1 MSSTYSTTL
10 RIQLIDTGTEDE
22 AWGTPTDNNLGTIIE
37 QAITGVEAV
46 SLTNLT
52 SYTLTASNAVADQSR
67 NAVLL
72 FTGNLNANCNVIA
85 PSVQKVYV
93 ISNQTTNN
101 KAITIKTSSGNG
113 VQLAN
118 GTNQLIY
125 CNGTTFFSAVNVNTV
140 LGDLAI
146 SGNANIAGTKIT
158 LGNSVISQNTSNLTF
173 NAPTSNVISFQPT
186 TGAFTPPTGTV
197 AQRPTPVLGMG
208 RWNSE
213 YGWYEIWNGTIW
225 QQITGSFA
233 ASYLVVGGGGGG
245 SAQSAAGGAGG
256 FLIGSFT
263 LSPLV
268 SYIITVGSGGN
279 GGSGGDPTAG
289 SNSSIGTLAVA
300 VGGGC
305 GNGIGSLPISGGSGG
320 GGSAAVG
327 YEVSGSG
334 TTGQG
339 NAGGY
344 GYAYTLAAGG
354 GGGGA
359 GAAGTYPAWDPVYE
373 RGSGIGGNGGT
384 GNASS
389 ITGTSTYYAGGGAGA
404 GNVGI
409 GSPGAG
415 GGGSAWTNYFGAGNA
430 TAGTANTGGGG
441 GGAYGANGGGGG
453 SGVVIISY
461 ISLGSARA
469 TGGTITTYS
478 SGGNT
483 YYVHKFTSSG
493 TFTTI

>member
-1 MSSTYSTTL
+1 MSSTYSTSL
-10 RIQLIDTGTEDE
+10 RIQLIDTNTEFE
-22 AWGTPTDNNLGTIIE
+22 AWGQPTDNNLGTVIE

-52 SYTLTASNAVADQSR
+52 TYSLTTANASPDQAR

-85 PSVQKVYV
+85 PSVEKVYV

-101 KAITIKTSSGNG
+101 KTITIKTSGGNG

-125 CNGTTFFSAVNVNTV
+125 CNGTTFFSAVNVNTI
-140 LGDLAI
+140 LGNLAV
-146 SGNANIAGTKIT
+146 SGNATIAGTKIT

-173 NAPTSNVISFQPT
+173 NAPTSNVISFNPT
-186 TGAFTPPTGTV
+186 TGAFTPPYGTT
-197 AQRPTPVLGMG
+197 AQRPTPVLGMS
-208 RWNSE
+208 RWNSTL
-213 YGWYEIWNGTIW
+213 GWYEIWNGTIW
-225 QQITGSFA
+225 QQITGSFTA
-233 ASYLVVGGGGGG
+233 NYLVVGGGGAG
-245 SAQSAAGGAGG
+245 SGQSAGGGAGG
-256 FLIGSFT
+256 FLTGSLT
-263 LSPLV
+263 LIPLN
-268 SYIITVGSGGN
+268 SFAITVGSGGTYS
-279 GGSGGDPTAG
+279 SGIATAG
-289 SNSSIGTLAVA
+289 SNSSIGTFATA
-300 VGGGC
+300 IGGGS
-305 GNGIGSLPISGGSGG
+305 GNGVGTFPIAGGSGG

-389 ITGTSTYYAGGGAGA
+389 ITGTSTYYSGGGAGG

-441 GGAYGANGGGGG
+441 GGAYGADGGGGG

-478 SGGNT
+478 SGGDT

>member
-10 RIQLIDTGTEDE
+10 RIQLIDTATEFE
-22 AWGTPTDNNLGTIIE
+22 AWGAPTDNNLGTIIE

-52 SYTLTASNAVADQSR
+52 SYSLTASNAVADQAR

-85 PSVQKVYV
+85 PSVEKVYV

-118 GTNQLIY
+118 GTNQLVY

-173 NAPTSNVISFQPT
+173 NAPTSNVISFNPT

-197 AQRPTPVLGMG
+197 AQRPTPALGMG

-233 ASYLVVGGGGGG
+233 GSYLIVAGGGAGGYGSNQGGGGGAGGYLSGPLTLAPLISFIVVVGAGGIATNNVGLAGGNGGNSSISTIGVAVGGGGGG
-245 SAQSAAGGAGG
+245 GDVIGA
-256 FLIGSFT
+256 
-263 LSPLV
+263 
-268 SYIITVGSGGN
+268 N
-279 GGSGGDPTAG
+279 GGSGGGDG
-289 SNSSIGTLAVA
+289 GT
-300 VGGGC
+300 
-305 GNGIGSLPISGGSGG
+305 
-320 GGSAAVG
+320 
-327 YEVSGSG
+327 G

-339 NAGGY
+339 NNGGSSGAVSGGGPY
-344 GYAYTLAAGG
+344 AGG

-359 GAAGTYPAWDPVYE
+359 NAVGQTAYQYFQ
-373 RGSGIGGNGGT
+373 
-384 GNASS
+384 GNAGAGGDGNVSS
-389 ITGTSTYYAGGGAGA
+389 ITGTATYYAGGGG
-404 GNVGI
+404 
-409 GSPGAG
+409 GSATQG
-415 GGGSAWTNYFGAGNA
+415 GGGGIGGLGGGGGGWNVNGAVGQP
-430 TAGTANTGGGG
+430 GPANTGGGG
-441 GGAYGANGGGGG
+441 GAGVDSVSSGGASGG

-461 ISLGSARA
+461 VSTIGVRA
-469 TGGTITTYS
+469 TGGTITNYS

-493 TFTTI
+493 TFTTIT